1 MAPGYLGLVILLLP
15 HPRALTEL
23 THSLPTLLRQAGGT
37 TVAVTLTHK
46 HRHVTNSDSRTQG
59 LSYSG
64 LNDPIAFWC

>member
-46 HRHVTNSDSRTQG
+46 HRHVTNSDSRTLVTQG
-59 LSYSG
+59 SMIPLLFG
-64 LNDPIAFWC
+64 AR